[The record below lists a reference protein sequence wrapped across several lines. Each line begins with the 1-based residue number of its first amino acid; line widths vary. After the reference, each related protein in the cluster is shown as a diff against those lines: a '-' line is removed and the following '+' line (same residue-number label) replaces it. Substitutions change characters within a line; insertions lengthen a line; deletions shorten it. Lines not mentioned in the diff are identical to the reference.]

1 MRRRRKKGSSGE
13 KEEAAEDNASRL
25 GWPVFFN
32 YRRSFKEHAH
42 IISV

>member
-25 GWPVFFN
+25 GWPVFLIIGGLLKN
-32 YRRSFKEHAH
+32 MH
-42 IISV
+42 I